1 MRLFGKMMMTASVI
15 AGFCIC
21 STDDYFT
28 MELDQAHN
36 ISWAAVIITMAVGAA
51 GLALDRIAEARR

>member
-1 MRLFGKMMMTASVI
+1 MTVSI
-15 AGFCIC
+15 ISGFCIC

-28 MELDQAHN
+28 MELDQAHS

>member
-1 MRLFGKMMMTASVI
+1 MRFLGRLLMTVSI
-15 AGFCIC
+15 ISGFCIC

-28 MELDQAHN
+28 MELDQAHS